1 MIVTSSR
8 SGVPF
13 RIVTVEKTDTWR
25 IAARKT
31 STAALAQS
39 RITSSRGSRLLATST
54 ITASSFEK
62 STNGST
68 WIFL

>member
-1 MIVTSSR
+1 MIATSSR

-13 RIVTVEKTDTWR
+13 RIVTRREDRDLEDRGDEDEHGGLGPVEDHYF
-25 IAARKT
+25 A
-31 STAALAQS
+31 SGFL
-39 RITSSRGSRLLATST
+39 TST

-68 WIFL
+68 WICL